1 MPPSEFTP
9 PEFQGPGHE
18 AGMGNAAPNVR
29 VETQLSQPA
38 DVSQAHQFFQPRA
51 DAGLPSL
58 NLGDGGAASLST
70 IPHGIMP
77 GGEHALSALPMGAE
91 KGLAMLAPTPGA
103 EQISPLIQMMMKL
116 PGLAGV
122 IDNFFEFLK
131 MCFEGNMIESLT
143 SALMDPTG
151 MLMHLFEEGG
161 DSFTVSMD
169 VMPNNMP
176 IFKFENGMFSQPDA
190 SAMRLHTDLLDDAN
204 VGAPI
209 ANTNLEQ
216 AIFERTSNYT
226 ITDHHQQSLLDWHGQ
241 NNNISLGPESSAY
254 RPTMGA
260 YQAPPTT
267 ATPTTHSSSLS
278 HQTNAP
284 PSAHHGASHHSAH
297 HAPHH
302 APKHHFKARDVAID
316 HTRIAQ
322 AQPTDAVNGQYTV
335 QSGDS
340 LWDIAKRNL
349 GDGSRWGE
357 IYKMNAD
364 VIGQNA
370 DLIHPG
376 TTLQMPDGNSI
387 ASAAGDGSKYI
398 VQPGDNLWSISQQHL
413 GGGQNWNE
421 LFKMNQ
427 GVIGEN
433 PSLIHPGQELSLGG
447 ATDSLATA
455 PVDAGAAASVANSA
469 PTTSASPVSLAQSQP
484 VQPMA
489 DATVQYQGQQLN
501 GLQAEAPMMDPGN
514 NGYAASSA
522 GSNGVA
528 TSAPVS
534 SGTTIDSSTGVP
546 IESPGYSATD
556 GSPFYRSRPQ

>member
-1 MPPSEFTP
+1 MRAE
-9 PEFQGPGHE
+9 
-18 AGMGNAAPNVR
+18 V
-29 VETQLSQPA
+29 QLNQPA
-38 DVSQAHQFFQPRA
+38 DVSQAHQFFQPKA
-51 DAGLPSL
+51 DGGLPSL
-58 NLGDGGAASLST
+58 NLGDGGASSLST

-77 GGEHALSALPMGAE
+77 GGEHALSSIPLGAE
-91 KGLAMLAPTPGA
+91 KGLGMLVPTPGA
-103 EQISPLIQMMMKL
+103 EQVSPLIQMMMKL

-131 MCFEGNMIESLT
+131 MLFEGNMIESLT

-161 DSFTVSMD
+161 DTFTISMD

-176 IFKFENGMFSQPDA
+176 IWKFDNGMFSQPD
-190 SAMRLHTDLLDDAN
+190 SSVMRLHTDLLDDGN

-209 ANTNLEQ
+209 ANANLEQ

-241 NNNISLGPESSAY
+241 NNLALGPDAY
-254 RPTMGA
+254 RPTMGN

-267 ATPTTHSSSLS
+267 QTPQTSSLS
-278 HQTNAP
+278 HHANTAP
-284 PSAHHGASHHSAH
+284 PSGHHNSSH

-316 HTRIAQ
+316 HAKIAQ

-335 QSGDS
+335 QPGDN

-370 DLIHPG
+370 DMIHPG
-376 TTLQMPDGNSI
+376 TSLHMPDGSSI
-387 ASAAGDGSKYI
+387 ASGASEGSKYI
-398 VQPGDNLWSISQQHL
+398 VQPGDNLWDISQQHM

-427 GVIGEN
+427 GVIGDN
-433 PSLIHPGQELSLGG
+433 PRMIFPGQELNLGG
-447 ATDSLATA
+447 ATDSIAAA
-455 PVDAGAAASVANSA
+455 PVDAGASVASSA
-469 PTTSASPVSLAQSQP
+469 PTTSASPVSIAQSQP
-484 VQPMA
+484 APQMS
-489 DATVQYQGQQLN
+489 DAAPVQGQQLS
-501 GLQAEAPMMDPGN
+501 GLQSETPAMAPVDTSAYASS
-514 NGYAASSA
+514 NGY
-522 GSNGVA
+522 A
-528 TSAPVS
+528 TSAPVNNGVAAS
-534 SGTTIDSSTGVP
+534 TPDPSTTIDSSTGVP
-546 IESPGYSATD
+546 VESPGYSATD